1 MRIQCRKATLR
12 SIRVVLPRSRDL
24 VGLTHVDFS
33 HVETLDPSFPKLE
46 SLDLRHFP
54 ESASIPTVYHA
65 LLNRILLIVLKH
77 AHHLK
82 YLSFCSSSRSDRF
95 FVTPFH
101 IPYTLFA
108 LQNLVIKPCLL
119 DDSSGRIFPD
129 LRSLALSNCPPPTH
143 SPHLISPNDALPK
156 LESFSGSSY
165 FPEVL
170 CKVDRSVQTLCL
182 DGAQIGGV
190 VPDFGSFIAPHWQ
203 TLLASLQYLRPS
215 PVPVRKLASLIRK
228 LDIEELPFTSS
239 CLTSLE
245 ELTIGIE
252 ESLINVR
259 EHRSS

>member
-1 MRIQCRKATLR
+1 M
-12 SIRVVLPRSRDL
+12 
-24 VGLTHVDFS
+24 
-33 HVETLDPSFPKLE
+33 
-46 SLDLRHFP
+46 
-54 ESASIPTVYHA
+54 
-65 LLNRILLIVLKH
+65 
-77 AHHLK
+77 
-82 YLSFCSSSRSDRF
+82 
-95 FVTPFH
+95 
-101 IPYTLFA
+101 
-108 LQNLVIKPCLL
+108 
-119 DDSSGRIFPD
+119 
-129 LRSLALSNCPPPTH
+129 
-143 SPHLISPNDALPK
+143 
-156 LESFSGSSY
+156 
-165 FPEVL
+165 
-170 CKVDRSVQTLCL
+170 QTLCL